1 MRNFINIIT
10 ESAVEAEVEEAR
22 NPTKLKD
29 KTTTDTLDLNDPTSK
44 GEVSTTRA
52 NTSVASTPE
61 MPGKKASA
69 ADTRA
74 SMKGFGANAGRAA
87 GHMAAFAQ
95 SDLARNAEPTA
106 GHTDGVPEPTTIENL
121 PMVIN
126 NQLSTDGMNIEPKW
140 HMVRNLPGY
149 MQQGIKALGQMV
161 FAPFTSTPIEKIQVL
176 STLSNEEV
184 EVKAMMTWI
193 KRNGVR
199 DDEAELE
206 FGEIMPGYSAQTQ
219 IWNADGYKFM
229 VVKDF
234 AGYYVYGMEDGR
246 GTKLGGGSA
255 DRKLLTQSVE
265 EALESGEPVLHTN
278 NYALYEKGDE
288 LVLSHLNSGWTKEF
302 AGADA
307 DELRSRISEIKDTAQ
322 NDDQCDEAFDELAGE
337 LHDEN
342 AQF

>member
-10 ESAVEAEVEEAR
+10 ESAIEAEVEEAR

-29 KTTTDTLDLNDPTSK
+29 KTDTLDLNLNDPTSK
-44 GEVSTTRA
+44 GEVSTARA
-52 NTSVASTPE
+52 NTNVAATPE
-61 MPGKKASA
+61 MPGKKATA
-69 ADTRA
+69 AQTRA
-74 SMKGFGANAGRAA
+74 SMKGFGANAGQAA
-87 GHMAAFAQ
+87 GHMAAFAN

-106 GHTDGVPEPTTIENL
+106 GTTDGVPEPTTIENL

-140 HMVRNLPGY
+140 HMVNALPGY

-246 GTKLGGGSA
+246 GTSLAGGSA
-255 DRKLLTQSVE
+255 DRKLLTQSVD
-265 EALESGEPVLHTN
+265 EALENGEPMFHTN
-278 NYALYEKGDE
+278 NYAVYEQGDT
-288 LVLSHLNSGWTKEF
+288 LILSHLNSGWKKEF
-302 AGADA
+302 SGEDA
-307 DELRSRISEIKDTAQ
+307 NELRSRISEIKATAQ
-322 NDDQCDEAFDELAGE
+322 NEDQCDDAFDEMAGE
-337 LHDEN
+337 YHEEN
-342 AQF
+342 DQF